1 MKKCPKCHAEYGDG
15 ATYCEACGTK
25 LEKVYTCPH
34 CGAELTEDAIFC
46 SRCGKS
52 VNSSEVVSS
61 VITPKESSNVDNKT
75 IEQYKREIEIYRVRR
90 KTFLILGSIFLGV
103 GLTLF
108 IVFTSLMI
116 STADK
121 MVQGNYY
128 DSLYITYLFLMILSE
143 LILDVGIVFMII
155 QGAVFGR
162 KIANRERIINEHSNR

>member
-1 MKKCPKCHAEYGDG
+1 MKKCPSCHSEFGDG
-15 ATYCEACGTK
+15 ATYCDKCGAK

-52 VNSSEVVSS
+52 VNSNEVVSS
-61 VITPKESSNVDNKT
+61 VIAPKESSNVDNKT
-75 IEQYKREIEIYRVRR
+75 IERYKREIAIYRAKR

-108 IVFTSLMI
+108 ILFTSLMI
-116 STADK
+116 TTADK

-128 DSLYITYLFLMILSE
+128 DSLYVTYIFLMILSE

-155 QGAVFGR
+155 QGAVFAK